1 MNLDSQKFIDLIYKE
16 RERYFNLPGAEWD
29 GKNNPNDWVA
39 KAAKYLLRNVG
50 TGISKPSV
58 AEFQD
63 DLIKSAAVIL
73 AALEH
78 IELMKNRKELL

>member
-1 MNLDSQKFIDLIYKE
+1 MIEKSHQFIELIHNE

-29 GKNNPNDWVA
+29 SKNNPNDWVA
-39 KAAKYLLRNVG
+39 KAAKYLSRNVG
-50 TGISKPSV
+50 TGLTKPSV
-58 AEFQD
+58 ADFQD

-78 IELMKNRKELL
+78 IDSMKIRKELE

>member
-1 MNLDSQKFIDLIYKE
+1 
-16 RERYFNLPGAEWD
+16 
-29 GKNNPNDWVA
+29 
-39 KAAKYLLRNVG
+39 LLRNVG